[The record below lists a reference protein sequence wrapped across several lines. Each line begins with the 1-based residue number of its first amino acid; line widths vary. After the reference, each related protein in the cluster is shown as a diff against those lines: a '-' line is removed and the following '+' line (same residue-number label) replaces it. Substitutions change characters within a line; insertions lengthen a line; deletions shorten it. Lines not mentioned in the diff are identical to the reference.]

1 MLVARCYYGEQSV
14 EGEMGGARGLPM
26 PDGKYIMGGKRKEPR
41 KRWLDNIKMELNDI
55 RCESVVWI
63 N

>member
-1 MLVARCYYGEQSV
+1 
-14 EGEMGGARGLPM
+14 MGGARGM
-26 PDGKYIMGGKRKEPR
+26 PVRYGKYVMGGKRKEPR
-41 KRWLDNIKMELNDI
+41 KRLVDNIKVELSDI